1 LSSSGQWFALI
12 AVSGIQKK
20 TKMAQMTVK
29 IPYDMKIA
37 SQDFKGELDGMNKRP
52 NANRPFRC
60 STAAYLIS

>member
-1 LSSSGQWFALI
+1 
-12 AVSGIQKK
+12 
-20 TKMAQMTVK
+20 MAQMTVK